1 MKSVQNRWWR
11 IAALGG
17 FAAFLIGGGPNIS
30 GSAQAGTSSR
40 PSLSPAASANGA
52 TVIFD
57 DAFRNEFSLNLWNGT
72 NDAASTS
79 PVKVGAHALTTTPAP
94 WQGFFV
100 YVPDGFVFDAAM
112 TLQWW
117 QHGGSAGAGAFR
129 VAAKTNT
136 SSEIG
141 VAAEVAAVPA
151 GTWAQRSVGVA
162 TLVGSVDAFNAATDR
177 MLWFTSFEADVRPIV
192 SFDQIELVSG
202 SVQPPQPPTT
212 VTPTTVTPTTV
223 TPTTVVPPPTTI
235 VPPGRPEGGT
245 WVIGNYPWYERTD
258 VAPADFPYSK
268 VTHVAIGNVMPTP
281 DGACCALAPGNEQA
295 EWNTFEADVI
305 ARAHAAQRK
314 VLLQLGGAGGNPNDI
329 FNTVMNTAA
338 GTTKFADALVGYAK
352 AHQYDGIEIDWEEKV
367 VMSQVG
373 TLAREIRNRWASAV
387 ITVDVDPFAVDFSW
401 VPLVEPYIDRI
412 NPMTYAT
419 IGNWGGWDGPWHQG
433 ALYESADHTP
443 VASHRFSVD
452 RAVQA
457 LHANGLPAGKTGFG
471 IGFYGSGYGDTN
483 GNGDCPTSPVGWA
496 DEWGAWFA
504 DYQLDLDVIQRLY
517 EPAMTKHFDPVS
529 RTPWLSAP
537 APGAGGEADGWP
549 PKLCYITYEDEQSA
563 REKGE
568 YATAQGVGSI
578 IIWAV
583 PQDVR
588 ADGSYPVL
596 DALNAGLS

>member
-1 MKSVQNRWWR
+1 MKSVQHRWWR
-11 IAALGG
+11 IAALAGL
-17 FAAFLIGGGPNIS
+17 ATFLIGGGPRLS
-30 GSAQAGTSSR
+30 GTAQAGPTSR
-40 PSLSPAASANGA
+40 PSPSPIGSVGGT

-57 DAFRNEFSLNLWNGT
+57 DDFRNGFSLNQWNGT
-72 NDAASTS
+72 NNSASS
-79 PVKVGAHALTTTPAP
+79 DPVRVGALALTTTPAP

-100 YVPDGFVFDAAM
+100 YVPDGFVFSSAM

-117 QHGGSAGAGAFR
+117 EHGGSAGAGGFH

-136 SSEIG
+136 STEFG
-141 VAAEVAAVPA
+141 TAASVDPVPA
-151 GTWAQRSVGVA
+151 GTWAQRSVPISAV
-162 TLVGSVDAFNAATDR
+162 VGSVDAFNSATDR
-177 MLWFTSFEADVRPIV
+177 MLWFTSAESDVRPIV
-192 SFDQIELVSG
+192 SFDQIELVSD
-202 SVQPPQPPTT
+202 SAQPPPTT
-212 VTPTTVTPTTV
+212 MVPPTTTV
-223 TPTTVVPPPTTI
+223 GPPPPPTTVVPP
-235 VPPGRPEGGT
+235 GRPADGT

-258 VAPADFPYSK
+258 VSPANFPYDK

-281 DGACCALAPGNEQA
+281 DGSCCALAPGNEQA
-295 EWNTFEADVI
+295 DWNAFEADVI
-305 ARAHAAQRK
+305 TRAHAAQRK
-314 VLLQLGGAGGNPNDI
+314 VLLQLGGAGGNPNNI
-329 FNTVMNTAA
+329 FNTVMGSVA

-352 AHQYDGIEIDWEEKV
+352 AHSYDGIELDWEENV
-367 VMSQVG
+367 VMAQVG
-373 TLAREIRNRWASAV
+373 TLASEIRNRWATAI

-401 VPLVEPYIDRI
+401 VPQVEPYIDRI
-412 NPMTYAT
+412 NPMTYAS

-471 IGFYGSGYGDTN
+471 IGFFGSGYGDSNST
-483 GNGDCPTSPVGWA
+483 GLCPTSPVGWA

-529 RTPWLSAP
+529 RTPWLSAA

-563 REKGE
+563 REKGQ

-583 PQDVR
+583 PQDLR

-596 DALNAGLS
+596 DALNDGLR